1 MTNHHSR
8 PGQPVLPA
16 AGAAAVDVA
25 RPASGAVARPAS
37 GAVARPAARRR
48 SAPAALLV
56 AFLAVALSACAPD
69 AAPGVASVGDGDASS
84 STEQTGK
91 SAEDLTDAEREDL
104 AREFARCMRENGV
117 DMPDPGADGGG
128 VITLDGST
136 DEGAMDAAFEACKE
150 FLPDGGEPAKPSP
163 EDLEAQRKYA
173 QCMREQGIDMPD
185 PDPNGGMSMA
195 GEVGDIEAFE
205 AALEACDE
213 AGATAGL
220 GFQSDMSG
228 GDK

>member
-1 MTNHHSR
+1 MTNHQTR

-16 AGAAAVDVA
+16 AGAAAVDAA
-25 RPASGAVARPAS
+25 RPADGPATRPT
-37 GAVARPAARRR
+37 ARRR

-56 AFLAVALSACAPD
+56 ALLAVALSACAPD
-69 AAPGVASVGDGDASS
+69 AAPGVASAGDGDASS

-150 FLPDGGEPAKPSP
+150 FLPDGGEPAKLSP

-185 PDPNGGMSMA
+185 PDPNGGMTMA

-213 AGATAGL
+213 VGATAGL
-220 GFQSDMSG
+220 GFQSDLSG